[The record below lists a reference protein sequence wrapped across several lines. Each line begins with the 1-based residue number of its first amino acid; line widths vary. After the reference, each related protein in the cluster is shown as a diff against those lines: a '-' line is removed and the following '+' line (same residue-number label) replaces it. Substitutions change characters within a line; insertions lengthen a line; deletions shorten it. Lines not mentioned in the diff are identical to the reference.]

1 MKILKKVKKRR
12 FLKINF
18 SLKKKVLK
26 KKTIP
31 LICGGIV
38 TPKKKFTRILQ
49 TLFE

>member
-26 KKTIP
+26 KKNNSIN
-31 LICGGIV
+31 LWRNSNSKEKIY
-38 TPKKKFTRILQ
+38 
-49 TLFE
+49 